1 MDDRSAGQEGQAQRE
16 VTRAVLL
23 DTSAW
28 VAAAIP
34 SQAKHAQAKLA
45 YTQAVRQ
52 GFRIVITPMV
62 LGESQALFMKLLG
75 RTHALAALD
84 SVMRDPTHT
93 LVALDDELVRAA
105 VAKWLVPYRD
115 QQFSL
120 CDAVSFEVM
129 TRERITRA
137 LAIDQHFAVAGF
149 EIIR

>member
-1 MDDRSAGQEGQAQRE
+1 VDNRGADQESKAQGH

-28 VAAAIP
+28 VAAAVP
-34 SQAKHAQAKLA
+34 SQTKHAQPKLA

-52 GFRIVITPMV
+52 GFRIVLTPMV

-84 SVMRDPTHT
+84 GVMRDPTHT
-93 LVALDDELVRAA
+93 LLALDDELVRAA
-105 VAKWLVPYRD
+105 VAKWLVPYRE

-137 LAIDQHFAVAGF
+137 LAIDQRFAVAGF